1 MADLLSSLPVD
12 ETPLNHDEI
21 NILQTL
27 FKEENSRD
35 LSNIFLELKDAVIG
49 GILFAILS
57 SNKFDNII
65 YRFIPT
71 SKNSLLIMI
80 CIKTLIFI
88 ALFWIII
95 NFALAKRD

>member
-1 MADLLSSLPVD
+1 MADLLHSLPVD

-27 FKEENSRD
+27 FKDENTHD
-35 LSNIFLELKDAVIG
+35 LSTIFIELKDAVIG

-65 YRFIPT
+65 YRFVPT
-71 SKNSLLIMI
+71 SKNS
-80 CIKTLIFI
+80 
-88 ALFWIII
+88 ASYNDLFKDIDIYFSFLD
-95 NFALAKRD
+95 NS